1 MYIMLHDIIYNK
13 CVYLIPKKIKHTSN
27 LYPGRLTRIL
37 TKKVSLSH
45 SIYTHE
51 GWTGYTFM

>member
-1 MYIMLHDIIYNK
+1 MYIMLHYIIYNK
-13 CVYLIPKKIKHTSN
+13 CIYLIPKIVKYTTN
-27 LYPGRLTRIL
+27 LFPGRLNWIL

-51 GWTGYTFM
+51 GFTGYTFV

>member
-1 MYIMLHDIIYNK
+1 MNIMVHNIIYNK
-13 CVYLIPKKIKHTSN
+13 FVYLIPKKVKHTTD
-27 LYPGRLTRIL
+27 LYPGRLNRIL

-51 GWTGYTFM
+51 GCTGYTFV